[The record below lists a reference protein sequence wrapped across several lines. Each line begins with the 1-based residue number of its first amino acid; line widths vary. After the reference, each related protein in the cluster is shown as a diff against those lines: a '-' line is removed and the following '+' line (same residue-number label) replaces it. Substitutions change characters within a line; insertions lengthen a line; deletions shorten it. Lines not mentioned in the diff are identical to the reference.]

1 MTTTDIFTII
11 VKYINNERANE
22 LSERTPN
29 NTSHMSKWQAEAK
42 YQDDEEAHTTNQRN

>member
-11 VKYINNERANE
+11 VKFINNERA
-22 LSERTPN
+22 SERTHN